1 MDFRGIYIR
10 DGARRMLLDKSS
22 GDGEGMRHFLLH
34 LAKHM
39 LSKELWIVVGVIGLV
54 WEVVHI
60 L

>member
-1 MDFRGIYIR
+1 
-10 DGARRMLLDKSS
+10 
-22 GDGEGMRHFLLH
+22 MRHFLLH